1 MDLVLSGLSYRSCM
15 VYSDDVIVF
24 GHSFDETMDRL
35 EKVFKRLQRARLK
48 LKSSKCSLLRR
59 IRNSHCHARRQ
70 NRCHSGLAFV
80 PKHHWSPNIH
90 GTQGILQTFH
100 QGLFHYRFSAVR
112 IDEKEYGVRVDQTI
126 PRHVRWVKNRLMAG
140 PILALPKN
148 KGCFVLDTDA
158 SDFGLG
164 AVLSQRQIEAPAEAP
179 ASKPDRK
186 LRVSQSKDRV
196 IAYGSKA
203 ESKYEMTQKELFA
216 MVFSLKQ

>member
-1 MDLVLSGLSYRSCM
+1 
-15 VYSDDVIVF
+15 
-24 GHSFDETMDRL
+24 
-35 EKVFKRLQRARLK
+35 
-48 LKSSKCSLLRR
+48 
-59 IRNSHCHARRQ
+59 
-70 NRCHSGLAFV
+70 
-80 PKHHWSPNIH
+80 
-90 GTQGILQTFH
+90 
-100 QGLFHYRFSAVR
+100 
-112 IDEKEYGVRVDQTI
+112 
-126 PRHVRWVKNRLMAG
+126 MAG